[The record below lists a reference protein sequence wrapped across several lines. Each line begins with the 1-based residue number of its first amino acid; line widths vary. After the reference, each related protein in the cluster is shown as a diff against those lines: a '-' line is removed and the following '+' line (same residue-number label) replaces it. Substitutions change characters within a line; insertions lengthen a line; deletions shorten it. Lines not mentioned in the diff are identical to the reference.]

1 MTIQPDRQKEQENK
15 PQKIKPRQIAALACA
30 VLLIIII
37 VGASVAVCLSPDDS
51 GRLFAGWLGA
61 VIGLPILLWLLVWSF
76 LQLKKRRDENRPP
89 QDETNS

>member
-15 PQKIKPRQIAALACA
+15 SQKIKPRQIAALACA
-30 VLLIIII
+30 VLLIVII

-89 QDETNS
+89 H

>member
-30 VLLIIII
+30 VLLIGII
-37 VGASVAVCLSPDDS
+37 VGASVMVCLNPDDS

-61 VIGLPILLWLLVWSF
+61 IIGLPILLWLLLWSI

-89 QDETNS
+89 Q

>member
-1 MTIQPDRQKEQENK
+1 MSPQTNRQKNEK
-15 PQKIKPRQIAALACA
+15 SKITLKQIAALICV
-30 VLLIIII
+30 VLLIGII

-51 GRLFAGWLGA
+51 GQLFAGWLGA